1 MASKLSRPTRRDV
14 VLAGSSLLVMAP
26 HVARGQAAEPVR
38 FSLEF
43 RIYGGNAPLF
53 LGAES
58 GIFRD
63 QGINVTMDGS
73 GGSVESVTRAGIVL
87 CVHLGSPKKWRL
99 PYPARIRWSRRI
111 CARRE

>member
-1 MASKLSRPTRRDV
+1 MSSKLLRSTRRDV
-14 VLAGSSLLVMAP
+14 LLGGTSLLVMAP
-26 HVARGQAAEPVR
+26 HVARGQGAEPVR

-73 GGSVESVTRAGIVL
+73 GGSVESVTRVATGTHPSAL
-87 CVHLGSPKKWRL
+87 RMSAP
-99 PYPARIRWSRRI
+99 WSSSLRATRR
-111 CARRE
+111 RRRSSS

>member
-1 MASKLSRPTRRDV
+1 MAPKSHSTRRDV
-14 VLAGSSLLVMAP
+14 VLGATSLLVMAP
-26 HVARGQAAEPVR
+26 HVARGQGTEPVR

-53 LGAES
+53 LGSES

-73 GGSVESVTRAGIVL
+73 GGSVESVTRVAAGTHPFGRDECRTTV
-87 CVHLGSPKKWRL
+87 S
-99 PYPARIRWSRRI
+99 
-111 CARRE
+111 